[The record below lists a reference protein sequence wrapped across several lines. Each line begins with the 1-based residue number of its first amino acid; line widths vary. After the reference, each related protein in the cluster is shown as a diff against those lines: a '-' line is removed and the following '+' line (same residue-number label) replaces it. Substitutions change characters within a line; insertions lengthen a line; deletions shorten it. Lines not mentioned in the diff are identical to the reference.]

1 MAIIKYGNDYVV
13 KTGNGGRNNSG
24 PSGRRKT
31 RPFRVM
37 REKLADAAKKYG
49 IVVCC
54 NDQHRGLGTMIQP
67 KNDEL
72 VNIAPHYLTEGQ
84 RRTAERIKATGARA

>member
-13 KTGNGGRNNSG
+13 KTGNGSRNNSG

-37 REKLADAAKKYG
+37 RKNLADAAKKYG
-49 IVVCC
+49 FVLAC
-54 NDQHRGLGTMIQP
+54 NDQHRGQGTMLRP
-67 KNDEL
+67 KNEEL
-72 VNIAPHYLTEGQ
+72 VNIPDQYLREGE
-84 RRTAERIKATGARA
+84 RRTKARLQARAA